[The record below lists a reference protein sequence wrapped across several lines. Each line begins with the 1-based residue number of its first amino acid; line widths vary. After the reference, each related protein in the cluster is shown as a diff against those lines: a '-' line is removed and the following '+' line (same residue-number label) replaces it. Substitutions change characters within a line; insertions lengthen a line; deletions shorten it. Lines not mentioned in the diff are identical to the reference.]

1 MSTGSN
7 ARSRMYL
14 FVTALFVVGL
24 MLAGYY
30 MFVKTPGEVQDSPTS
45 EVVNPNS

>member
-45 EVVNPNS
+45 KVVNPNS

>member
-14 FVTALFVVGL
+14 FVTALFVGL

-30 MFVKTPGEVQDSPTS
+30 MFVKTPGEVQDAPTS